1 MTIYVKDLAEVIA
14 ENCGITVKSKAQEIT
29 QKVFD
34 KVISQLVAGNKVY
47 VSGFGEFSLLEKAA
61 RKARNP
67 KTGEQVDVAAY
78 KKMVF
83 KPVKEY
89 RKIK

>member
-14 ENCGITVKSKAQEIT
+14 ESCGITVKAKAQEIT

-34 KVISQLVAGNKVY
+34 KIVSQLQAGNKVY
-47 VSGFGEFSLLEKAA
+47 VSGFGEFSLVAKPA

-67 KTGEQVDVAAY
+67 KTGDTVDVPAY
-78 KKMVF
+78 QKMVF
-83 KPVKEY
+83 KPIKEY
-89 RKIK
+89 RKIV

>member
-1 MTIYVKDLAEVIA
+1 VTIYVKDLAEVIA
-14 ENCGITVKSKAQEIT
+14 ERCGITVKQKAQEIT
-29 QKVFD
+29 QEVFD
-34 KVISQLVAGNKVY
+34 KIIAQLNAGNKVY
-47 VSGFGEFSLLEKAA
+47 VSGFGEFSFLDKPA

-67 KTGEQVDVAAY
+67 KTGEQVDVGAY

-83 KPVKEY
+83 KPVKEF